1 MSLSKQ
7 LFTILAGAS
16 AFFVI
21 GMIIDWA
28 RDTDGSALQF
38 GLAGGLAY
46 AISQLLRTALRP
58 SLAAVKS
65 NRDT

>member
-7 LFTILAGAS
+7 LLTILAGAS
-16 AFFVI
+16 AFFFVGLI
-21 GMIIDWA
+21 LDWA

-46 AISQLLRTALRP
+46 AIPQILRTALRP
-58 SLAAVKS
+58 APQRVEAK
-65 NRDT
+65 RK

>member
-7 LFTILAGAS
+7 LFTIMAGAS
-16 AFFVI
+16 AFFFI
-21 GMIIDWA
+21 GMIVDWV

-46 AISQLLRTALRP
+46 AIPQLLKTALRP
-58 SLAAVKS
+58 SPATVKAK
-65 NRDT
+65 RDS